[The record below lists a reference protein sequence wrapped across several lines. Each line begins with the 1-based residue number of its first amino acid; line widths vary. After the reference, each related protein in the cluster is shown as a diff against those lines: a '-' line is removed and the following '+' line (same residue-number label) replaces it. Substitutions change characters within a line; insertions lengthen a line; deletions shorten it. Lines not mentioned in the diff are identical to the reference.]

1 MSIKKLTKTVK
12 LHEIF
17 LCEYG
22 NSLYTKAYCNQH
34 NGNYEV
40 FTGTTIGSFAFI
52 NHYDY
57 SEPNLTFTTD
67 GEKAGTLAIIK
78 NDKYSV
84 GGHRA
89 ILKRINNNTEIDL
102 DYCFYSLKD
111 KLYPKVKKG
120 SVPSINWKLIKDIE
134 ITIPIKTDGSFDIDE
149 QQRLVSIYSE
159 IESKKQVLFD
169 KIEEINS
176 LSIHIKNENEIEYK
190 KIALNDLFEYK
201 RGKVISKH
209 FINSNKG
216 KYPVFSTQND
226 MFGYIDSY
234 YV

>member
-1 MSIKKLTKTVK
+1 M
-12 LHEIF
+12 
-17 LCEYG
+17 
-22 NSLYTKAYCNQH
+22 
-34 NGNYEV
+34 
-40 FTGTTIGSFAFI
+40 
-52 NHYDY
+52 
-57 SEPNLTFTTD
+57 TFTTD

-134 ITIPIKTDGSFDIDE
+134 ITIPIKTDESFDIDE

-190 KIALNDLFEYK
+190 KLHLTIFLNIKEVRLYLS
-201 RGKVISKH
+201 IL
-209 FINSNKG
+209 
-216 KYPVFSTQND
+216 
-226 MFGYIDSY
+226 
-234 YV
+234 